1 MLKYISDT
9 QVLVKHLLGIKS
21 ISKEVKSVFEKA
33 DKGEV
38 LIIIPAP
45 TLFEIAYLSRKGRF
59 DISFERLDK
68 LFNSGGGY
76 QAQALNFEMIK
87 TAFEI
92 TDIPELHDKLISGV
106 ARYLKAPVLTND
118 PVIMASQFVNTV

>member
-1 MLKYISDT
+1 MNKYVADT

-21 ISKEVKSVFEKA
+21 IEKEVKFIFEKA
-33 DKGEV
+33 DRGEV
-38 LIIIPAP
+38 LIIVPAP

-59 DISFERLDK
+59 DISFDRLDE

-76 QAQALNFEMIK
+76 QALALNFEMIK

-106 ARYLKAPVLTND
+106 ARHLKVPVLTND
-118 PVIMASQFVNTV
+118 PVIIASQFVKTV